1 MSVGKNIKARRK
13 ELHMSAEA
21 LADKL
26 DVSPSTIYRYESG
39 DIEKVDAAKLI
50 PIAEAL
56 STTPAFLMGWAESDP
71 VQEKLQA
78 IGDSLSAVKNTEEW
92 RSLAPG
98 WANMTKEERQRVVA
112 VVKAMFPNRFDGK
125 DDAE

>member
-1 MSVGKNIKARRK
+1 MGVGKNIKARRK

-21 LADKL
+21 LAEKL

-56 STTPAFLMGWAESDP
+56 STTPAYLMGWAESDP
-71 VQEKLQA
+71 VQDKLHA
-78 IGDSLSAVKNTEEW
+78 IGESLSAVKNTEEW

-125 DDAE
+125 DDDE